1 MSAITS
7 ASNPAIRAIRRLRQ
21 RRERERSGTF
31 FVEGIRP
38 VAEAAGAGAPVE
50 LCVVAPRLLASGFAR
65 GVVRELRERG
75 VPVVEV
81 SPDVFGGLSGK
92 ENPQGIGA
100 VVRQDVAEVGDL
112 PVSPA
117 LGWVALEGVADPG
130 NLGTI
135 LRTCD
140 GAGFD
145 GVILLGET
153 TDPYDPTALR
163 ASMGAVFTRR
173 VARAGWP
180 EFLEWRAARG
190 YQLVGAAGGAR
201 ARYRG
206 AAYAA
211 PLVLLMGSEREG
223 LSAEQQEACD
233 LTVRIPMAGSA
244 DSLNLA
250 VAAGILMYE
259 IAARDEQ

>member
-1 MSAITS
+1 MSAITN
-7 ASNPAIRAIRRLRQ
+7 ASNPAIKAIRRLRQ

-31 FVEGIRP
+31 FVEGIRL
-38 VAEAAGAGAPVE
+38 VAEAARTGASVE
-50 LCVVAPRLLASGFAR
+50 QCVVAPELLASAFAR
-65 GVVRELRERG
+65 GVVRELRERS
-75 VPVVEV
+75 VPVLEV
-81 SPDVFGGLSGK
+81 SREVFGSLSGR

-100 VVRQDVAEVGDL
+100 VVRQDLDGLAEL
-112 PVSPA
+112 PVSPT
-117 LGWVALEGVADPG
+117 LGFVALDGVADPG

-153 TDPYDPTALR
+153 TDPYDLTALR

-173 VARAGWP
+173 IARAGWP
-180 EFLEWRAARG
+180 ELLEWRAARG
-190 YQLVGAAGGAR
+190 YQLVGAASGAR
-201 ARYRG
+201 TSYRG
-206 AAYAA
+206 AAYVP
-211 PLVLLMGSEREG
+211 PLVLLVGSERAG
-223 LSAEQQEACD
+223 LSAEQKAVCD
-233 LTVRIPMAGSA
+233 LTVSIPMAGAA

-259 IAARDEQ
+259 IATSDER

>member
-1 MSAITS
+1 MPPITS
-7 ASNPAIRAIRRLRQ
+7 ASNPAVKAIRRLRQ

-31 FVEGIRP
+31 FVEGIRL
-38 VAEAAGAGAPVE
+38 VAEAARSGAPVE
-50 LCVVAPRLLASGFAR
+50 LCVVAPQLLASAFAR
-65 GVVRELRERG
+65 GIVRDLDERG

-81 SPDVFGGLSGK
+81 SGEVFGTLSGK

-100 VVRQDVAEVGDL
+100 VVRQDVRAPGDL
-112 PVSPA
+112 RVSGA
-117 LGWVALEGVADPG
+117 LGFVALDGVADPG

-173 VARAGWP
+173 IARAGWP
-180 EFLEWRAARG
+180 ELLEWRVARG
-190 YQLVGAAGGAR
+190 YQLVGAASGAR
-201 ARYRG
+201 TSYRG
-206 AAYAA
+206 AAYAP
-211 PLVLLMGSEREG
+211 PLVLLMGSERAG
-223 LSAEQQEACD
+223 LSAEQKAACD
-233 LTVRIPMAGSA
+233 LTVSIPMAGAA

-259 IAARDEQ
+259 IATSDER